1 MAKGTSP
8 TGRVSSKARR
18 GQRGRLRGGL
28 LALAVVLAGIAV
40 WWAIERPGSSG
51 GQALYQF
58 NTQDFHSLAFDPAS
72 ADTLYF
78 GHHQGLKVSRDG
90 GKTWADTDLT
100 GADAMALALP
110 AGGDRRYI
118 AGHNVFFVSTDRG
131 KTWQPQR
138 NNLPDL
144 DLHGFAASPSDPN
157 RLYTYAVGI
166 GELFTS
172 GDGGA
177 IWEVRALPPGMAMGM
192 LPLAVAPD
200 DPLRVYAAGTQV
212 VESRDGG
219 KTWQGQSGPPSAV
232 SAIAAAPANPGVL
245 YVGTADGLWKRVTD
259 GSWLKLPVTPHGAVL
274 AVAVSATQPE
284 RVAIVDLEGYFF
296 RSDDGG
302 QSWNGGK
309 DR

>member
-1 MAKGTSP
+1 MAKGTS
-8 TGRVSSKARR
+8 TSGRGRRNARR
-18 GQRGRLRGGL
+18 RQRGWLRSGIL
-28 LALAVVLAGIAV
+28 VFAVVLAGIAA
-40 WWAIERPGSSG
+40 WWAIERSGSSG

-78 GHHQGLKVSRDG
+78 GHHQGLKVSRDVG
-90 GKTWADTDLT
+90 ETWSDTDLT
-100 GADAMALALP
+100 GADAMALAFP
-110 AGGDRRYI
+110 GGGERRYI
-118 AGHNVFFVSTDRG
+118 AGHNVFFVSTDSG

-138 NNLPDL
+138 HNLPDL

-166 GELFTS
+166 GGLFTS

-177 IWEVRALPPGMAMGM
+177 TWEARALPPGMAMGM

-200 DPLRVYAAGTQV
+200 DPLSVYAATGNQV

-232 SAIAAAPANPGVL
+232 SAIAAAPVNPGVL
-245 YVGTADGLWKRVTD
+245 YAGTADGLWKRASD
-259 GSWLKLPVTPHGAVL
+259 SDWLKLPVTPHGAVL
-274 AVAVSATQPE
+274 AVAASATQPE
-284 RVAIVDLEGYFF
+284 RVAIVDQEGYFF

-302 QSWNGGK
+302 QSWI
-309 DR
+309 RR

>member
-8 TGRVSSKARR
+8 TGRSTRNARR
-18 GQRGRLRGGL
+18 GWLRGGL
-28 LALAVVLAGIAV
+28 LALAVVLAGIAA
-40 WWAIERPGSSG
+40 WWAIARPVSSG

-90 GKTWADTDLT
+90 GETWSDTELT
-100 GADAMALALP
+100 GADAMALAIP
-110 AGGDRRYI
+110 GGGDRRYI
-118 AGHNVFFVSTDRG
+118 AGHHVFFVSTDSG
-131 KTWQPQR
+131 KTWRPQR
-138 NNLPDL
+138 SNLPDL

-157 RLYTYAVGI
+157 RIYAYAVGI
-166 GELFTS
+166 GGLFTS

-177 IWEVRALPPGMAMGM
+177 TWEIRALPPGMAMGM
-192 LPLAVAPD
+192 LPLAVAPG
-200 DPLRVYAAGTQV
+200 DPLHVYAAAGTQV

-219 KTWQGQSGPPSAV
+219 KTWQGQSGPNSAV
-232 SAIAAAPANPGVL
+232 SAVAAAPASPGVL
-245 YVGTADGLWKRVTD
+245 YAGTENGLWKRATD
-259 GSWLKLPVTPHGAVL
+259 GGWLRLPVTPHGPVL

-284 RVAIVDLEGYFF
+284 RVAIVDVEGYFS

-302 QSWNGGK
+302 QSWKRG
-309 DR
+309 